1 MLDMGKK
8 FASILIVFVLLFA
21 LRFSRVYQA
30 EVKASN
36 GGHVHNLNTGLSYT
50 TIQEAINANETKDGH
65 VIFAEEGI
73 YCEHVTIFKSIWLVG
88 EKRDA
93 TVIDGSGIG
102 TVIQITANNVSV
114 INFTIRNAGKTWS
127 GMGYPPSSISGN
139 NIRNVN
145 VTNNILADAAVCAWF
160 YSSSFVNISGN
171 VIRNA
176 TTAGIIG
183 YASSNITIHQNFV
196 DNCGWMGVHLDGNSA
211 NCGITNNTIINTIEG
226 IEIEK
231 SAGNRVAGNQLV
243 NNNVSIVLND
253 CNGLNIFRENNMTSD
268 WYNIIVWGS
277 TLNAFMQDF
286 DTTNIVNGK
295 TVYYF
300 TSAND
305 LFINPSSC
313 PNIGYLAIVNC
324 TNATVKDV
332 DLSFNRD
339 GLILA
344 QSTNCGILNV
354 TISGNRGP
362 LLYGGLTLFNSS
374 NNIIVNSLIS
384 NNTVGVCAYKSNG
397 NTFYHNAFIDNSIH
411 VISNFKS
418 PFSSPSGLR
427 SENIWDNGYPSGG
440 NYWSDYVGVD
450 VKSGPTQD
458 LPGSDGIGDTS
469 YIIDADNRDRYP
481 LMYPYGAP
489 SPPMYSLTIITTDGG
504 TTDPA
509 PGTYSYTVN
518 SMVQVTAISEA
529 NYQLEYWELDD
540 ANVGSANPYTVA
552 IDKNHALKAVFTQIT
567 YKLTISTTTGGTT
580 NPAPGIY
587 TYANGMHVS
596 VTAIPNVGYSFN
608 YWILDGEKRTE
619 NPITV
624 IMDSNHTLETFFI
637 DNIPPEISEPMQ
649 DPPPDNVQ
657 PFQDVTVWVNVTEY
671 GAGIKNV
678 TLWYSV
684 NNGTSWTI
692 LNMTALPT
700 PSDTWITYEATIDGY
715 ENCTWITYKIVA
727 YDNAGN
733 NATKDNNGYGYKY
746 HVIPEY
752 PSILILVLFMTA
764 TLTSIAHWK
773 AKNANFPVFLCFS
786 S

>member
-127 GMGYPPSSISGN
+127 RMGYPPSSISGN

-171 VIRNA
+171 VILNA

-196 DNCGWMGVHLDGNSA
+196 DNCGWMGVHLDGDSA
-211 NCGITNNTIINTIEG
+211 NCGITNNTIMNTIEG

-277 TLNAFMQDF
+277 TLNAFMQGF
-286 DTTNIVNGK
+286 DITNIVNGK

-374 NNIIVNSLIS
+374 NNIIANSLIS
-384 NNTVGVCAYKSNG
+384 NNTVGICAYKSNE

-418 PFSSPSGLR
+418 PFSQPSGPL
-427 SENIWDNGYPSGG
+427 SKNIWDNGYPSGG
-440 NYWSDYVGVD
+440 NYWSNYCRIDLY
-450 VKSGPTQD
+450 SGPHQNET
-458 LPGSDGIGDTS
+458 GSDGICDS
-469 YIIDADNRDRYP
+469 FYKIDENNQDNYP
-481 LMYPYGAP
+481 LMGMFYDFEVIGFHNEIYHIQIISNSTVSELSLVVWLS
-489 SPPMYSLTIITTDGG
+489 SPNEYLQ
-504 TTDPA
+504 
-509 PGTYSYTVN
+509 PGQEFLLSYV
-518 SMVQVTAISEA
+518 EGE
-529 NYQLEYWELDD
+529 NY
-540 ANVGSANPYTVA
+540 
-552 IDKNHALKAVFTQIT
+552 
-567 YKLTISTTTGGTT
+567 TTGFCRITIPKALLNNSYIVLVDWT
-580 NPAPGIY
+580 IVPAHQLDASNSTHAY
-587 TYANGMHVS
+587 LYFTY
-596 VTAIPNVGYSFN
+596 
-608 YWILDGEKRTE
+608 
-619 NPITV
+619 
-624 IMDSNHTLETFFI
+624 NHTKHEVI
-637 DNIPPEISEPMQ
+637 I
-649 DPPPDNVQ
+649 
-657 PFQDVTVWVNVTEY
+657 
-671 GAGIKNV
+671 
-678 TLWYSV
+678 
-684 NNGTSWTI
+684 
-692 LNMTALPT
+692 
-700 PSDTWITYEATIDGY
+700 
-715 ENCTWITYKIVA
+715 
-727 YDNAGN
+727 
-733 NATKDNNGYGYKY
+733 
-746 HVIPEY
+746 IPEFTLS
-752 PSILILVLFMTA
+752 PILPLFFTA
-764 TLTSIAHWK
+764 TLIIISAQVK
-773 AKNANFPVFLCFS
+773 AKQPQKSKSCKCPTQT
-786 S
+786 

>member
-30 EVKASN
+30 GVKAAN
-36 GGHVHNLNTGLSYT
+36 GSRVHNLNTGLNYT
-50 TIQEAINANETKDGH
+50 TIQEAINANETEDGH
-65 VIFAEEGI
+65 VIFAEEGT
-73 YCEHVTIFKSIWLVG
+73 YYEHVAISKSISLVG
-88 EKRDA
+88 KKRDT
-93 TVIDGSGIG
+93 TVIDGNGIG

-127 GMGYPPSSISGN
+127 GTGYPPSSISGN

-171 VIRNA
+171 VILNA

-196 DNCGWMGVHLDGNSA
+196 NNFGWMGIHLDGNSA
-211 NCGITNNTIINTIEG
+211 NCNITDNTVMNTIEG

-231 SAGNRVAGNQLV
+231 SARNIVAGNQLV
-243 NNNVSIVLND
+243 NNNVSIVLNN

-277 TLNAFMQDF
+277 TLDAFMQDF

-344 QSTNCGILNV
+344 QSTNCSILNV

-374 NNIIVNSLIS
+374 NNIIANSLIS
-384 NNTVGVCAYKSNG
+384 NNTVGICAYKSNG
-397 NTFYHNAFIDNSIH
+397 NTFYYNAFIDNSIH

-418 PFSSPSGLR
+418 PFSQPSGPL
-427 SENIWDNGYPSGG
+427 SKNIWDDGYPSGG
-440 NYWSDYVGVD
+440 NYWSNYCGIDLY
-450 VKSGPTQD
+450 SGPYQNEA
-458 LPGSDGIGDTS
+458 GSDGICDS
-469 YIIDADNRDRYP
+469 FYKIDENNQDNYP
-481 LMYPYGAP
+481 LMGMFYDFKVVGLDNKIYH
-489 SPPMYSLTIITTDGG
+489 
-504 TTDPA
+504 
-509 PGTYSYTVN
+509 
-518 SMVQVTAISEA
+518 VQVISNSTVSGMSLLVWHGSSNEYLQPRQEFLLFYVEGE
-529 NYQLEYWELDD
+529 NY
-540 ANVGSANPYTVA
+540 
-552 IDKNHALKAVFTQIT
+552 
-567 YKLTISTTTGGTT
+567 TTGFCRITIPKALLNNSYIVLVDWT
-580 NPAPGIY
+580 IVPAHQLDASNSTHAY
-587 TYANGMHVS
+587 LYFTY
-596 VTAIPNVGYSFN
+596 
-608 YWILDGEKRTE
+608 
-619 NPITV
+619 
-624 IMDSNHTLETFFI
+624 NHTKHEVI
-637 DNIPPEISEPMQ
+637 I
-649 DPPPDNVQ
+649 
-657 PFQDVTVWVNVTEY
+657 
-671 GAGIKNV
+671 
-678 TLWYSV
+678 
-684 NNGTSWTI
+684 
-692 LNMTALPT
+692 
-700 PSDTWITYEATIDGY
+700 
-715 ENCTWITYKIVA
+715 
-727 YDNAGN
+727 
-733 NATKDNNGYGYKY
+733 
-746 HVIPEY
+746 IPEFTLS
-752 PSILILVLFMTA
+752 PILPLFFTA
-764 TLTSIAHWK
+764 TLIIISAQVK
-773 AKNANFPVFLCFS
+773 AKQTQKSKSCKCPTQT
-786 S
+786 